1 MTAKQVRTEDSK
13 YNFEKKKA
21 FIYLARDD
29 FIRQ

>member
-1 MTAKQVRTEDSK
+1 MTAKQVRTEDFKHS
-13 YNFEKKKA
+13 FGKKNA